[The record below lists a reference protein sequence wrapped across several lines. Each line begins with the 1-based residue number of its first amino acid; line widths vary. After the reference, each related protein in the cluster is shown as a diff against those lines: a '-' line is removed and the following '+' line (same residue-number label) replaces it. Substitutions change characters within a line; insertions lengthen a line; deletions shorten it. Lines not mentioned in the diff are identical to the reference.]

1 MTAGQPVTANGKFDT
16 QTVQAVSAFQ
26 AAHGIPVSGQID
38 QVTWTEL
45 LKLEPT
51 AVSWTTSARASSGR
65 RNGPSS
71 AHLRAKGYEI
81 PSELGGG

>member
-1 MTAGQPVTANGKFDT
+1 
-16 QTVQAVSAFQ
+16 
-26 AAHGIPVSGQID
+26 VSGQVD

-51 AVSWTTSARASSGR
+51 AVSWTTSARAAGGR

-71 AHLRAKGYEI
+71 ADLRAKGYEI
-81 PSELGGG
+81 PRELGAG